1 MDSIQRKKLIIMNI
15 LDILKKYT
23 DEDHRLS
30 QKEIAE
36 KLEKVYDMKVDRKA
50 IKRNLMNL
58 IDFGFEIEYSKSIR
72 MIEIKNEKGEKE
84 LVESE
89 ILSDFYLIR
98 EFTDAELRLLID
110 SLLFSKHI
118 PYSQCKELIEKIEGL
133 SNKYFLS
140 KVKHICNLPENLPQN
155 KELFYT
161 IEMLDE
167 AIGNGRQVSFKYNQ
181 YGTDKKLHPRKASNG
196 EDRVYIINPYQMV
209 ATNGRYYL
217 VCNYDKYDNLAN
229 YRVDMITDIKLLDSP
244 AKPKKNVK
252 GLEAGLD
259 LPKHMAEHIYMFSDE
274 TVRVKF
280 VAKKYIVGEIIDW
293 FGKDVKF
300 SNETDDEVTA
310 EVRVSAMAMKF
321 WALQYAPHI
330 TVTEPKTLREEIG
343 NELRNAAERYGK

>member
-1 MDSIQRKKLIIMNI
+1 MESMQRKKLIIINI

-23 DEDHRLS
+23 DEDHRLN

-36 KLEKVYDMKVDRKA
+36 KLEKDYGMKVDRKA

-133 SNKYFLS
+133 SNTYFKI

-161 IEMLDE
+161 IEVLDE
-167 AIGNGRQVSFKYNQ
+167 AISNGRQVSFKYNR
-181 YGTDKKLHPRKASNG
+181 YGTDKKLHPRQSSSG

-229 YRVDMITDIKLLDSP
+229 YRVDMITDIKVLDSP
-244 AKPKKNVK
+244 AKPKKQVR

-280 VAKKYIVGEIIDW
+280 IAKKYIVGEIIDW

-300 SNETDDEVTA
+300 SNETEDEVIA
-310 EVRVSAMAMKF
+310 EVRVSSMAMKF
-321 WALQYAPHI
+321 WALQYAEHI
-330 TVTEPKTLREEIG
+330 TVLSPESLVNDIK
-343 NELRNAAERYGK
+343 NALQKAVEKYEK